1 MALYK
6 YLAAAKGE
14 QPHDMLIEAE
24 NEKEALSKLRSR
36 HVMPVRFY
44 GEVSVGGGGRLMFR
58 RSRIDTYDFTRQ
70 LAPLL
75 DSFIP
80 LEKAL
85 GIIAESAVEPEQRDF
100 VNSLRQGLHEGKKFS
115 ELVRSHGSLF
125 PGYYANLIES
135 GEETGCLPEV
145 VGQLYKFMG
154 ESKELKDFIISSS
167 IYPLAILSIT
177 LVVTV
182 LLFTVFVPRFAKIF
196 QDMGREMPPSMN
208 FLLGVSA
215 FASWAWWLIPCAA
228 VGIWTGLRRFF
239 GAEAFHYNYSKF
251 LLSLPLFGRIIV
263 DLEMCKYIRTL
274 SILIANHVEII
285 RTVKISGRIIHNPVI
300 AKAFADIARK
310 LKGGAKLSAALAG
323 NRFVPS
329 GMVPML
335 RVGEESGTVG
345 EMLSRIATHLESD
358 TRLKIKRLLSLF
370 EPAVIVFLALVVLVV
385 VVSIFVAMME
395 INSISQGG
403 PKKRKKE
410 DGKDRTSP

>member
-1 MALYK
+1 MGLYK

-14 QPHDMLIEAE
+14 PPHEMLIEAD
-24 NEKEALSKLRSR
+24 NEKEALGKLRSR
-36 HVMPVRFY
+36 QVTPVRFY
-44 GEVSVGGGGRLMFR
+44 GEVSVGGKGRLLFR
-58 RSRIDTYDFTRQ
+58 RSKIDTYDFTRQ

-85 GIIAESAVEPEQRDF
+85 AIIAESAVEPEQRDF

-177 LVVTV
+177 LIVTV

-196 QDMGREMPPSMN
+196 EDMGREMPPSMN
-208 FLLGVSA
+208 FLLTVSA
-215 FASWAWWLIPCAA
+215 FASWAWWVIPCIV
-228 VGIWTGLRRFF
+228 VGAWTGLKKFL
-239 GAEAFHYNYSKF
+239 GEEAFRYNYSRF

-285 RTVKISGRIIHNPVI
+285 RTVRISGRIISNPVV
-300 AKAFADIARK
+300 AKAFGDISRK

-323 NRFVPS
+323 NVFVPA

-345 EMLSRIATHLESD
+345 EMLSRIANHLEND

-403 PKKRKKE
+403 PKI
-410 DGKDRTSP
+410 

>member
-14 QPHDMLIEAE
+14 QPHDMLIEAD

-403 PKKRKKE
+403 PKI
-410 DGKDRTSP
+410 

>member
-14 QPHDMLIEAE
+14 QPHDMLIEAD

-44 GEVSVGGGGRLMFR
+44 GEDSVGGGGRLMFR

-228 VGIWTGLRRFF
+228 VGIWTGLKRFF

-403 PKKRKKE
+403 PKI
-410 DGKDRTSP
+410 

>member
-228 VGIWTGLRRFF
+228 VGIWTGLKRFF

-403 PKKRKKE
+403 PKI
-410 DGKDRTSP
+410 

>member
-14 QPHDMLIEAE
+14 QPHDMLIEAD

-228 VGIWTGLRRFF
+228 VGIWTGLKRFF

-251 LLSLPLFGRIIV
+251 LLSLPLFGRINV
-263 DLEMCKYIRTL
+263 DLELCKYIRTL
-274 SILIANHVEII
+274 SILLANHVEII

-403 PKKRKKE
+403 PKI
-410 DGKDRTSP
+410 

>member
-1 MALYK
+1 MGLYK

-14 QPHDMLIEAE
+14 QPQEMLIEAD
-24 NEKEALSKLRSR
+24 NEKEALGKLRSR
-36 HVMPVRFY
+36 QVTPVRFY
-44 GEVSVGGGGRLMFR
+44 GEVSVGGKGGLMFR

-85 GIIAESAVEPEQRDF
+85 AIIAESAVDPEQRDF

-177 LVVTV
+177 LIVTV

-196 QDMGREMPPSMN
+196 EDMGREMPPSMN

-215 FASWAWWLIPCAA
+215 FASWAWWVIPCLVIGA
-228 VGIWTGLRRFF
+228 WTGLKRFF
-239 GAEAFHYNYSKF
+239 GEEAFRYNYSRF

-285 RTVKISGRIIHNPVI
+285 RTVRISGRILSNPVV
-300 AKAFADIARK
+300 AKAFSDISRK

-323 NRFVPS
+323 NVFVPA

-345 EMLSRIATHLESD
+345 EMLSRIANHLEND

-403 PKKRKKE
+403 PKI
-410 DGKDRTSP
+410 

>member
-1 MALYK
+1 MELSK

-329 GMVPML
+329 GMGPML
-335 RVGEESGTVG
+335 RVGEEAVTVG

-403 PKKRKKE
+403 PKI
-410 DGKDRTSP
+410 

>member
-58 RSRIDTYDFTRQ
+58 RSKIDTYDFTRQ

-403 PKKRKKE
+403 PKI
-410 DGKDRTSP
+410 

>member
-14 QPHDMLIEAE
+14 QPHDMLIEAD

-154 ESKELKDFIISSS
+154 ESKELKDFIISRS

-228 VGIWTGLRRFF
+228 VGIWTGLKRFF

-403 PKKRKKE
+403 PKI
-410 DGKDRTSP
+410 

>member
-1 MALYK
+1 MGLYK
-6 YLAAAKGE
+6 YLAAAPSE
-14 QPHDMLIEAE
+14 EPHEMLIEADSP
-24 NEKEALSKLRSR
+24 KEALNKLRSR
-36 HVMPVRFY
+36 RMIPVRFF
-44 GEVSVGGGGRLMFR
+44 GEISVGSSRTFSFR
-58 RSRIDTYDFTRQ
+58 RSRINTYDFTRQ

-80 LEKAL
+80 LERAL
-85 GIIAESAVEPEQRDF
+85 AIIAEGAVEPEQRNF

-115 ELVRSHGSLF
+115 ALVRSHGPLF
-125 PGYYANLIES
+125 PDYYANLIES

-145 VGQLYKFMG
+145 VKQLYRFMG
-154 ESKELKDFIISSS
+154 ESKELKDFIVSSS
-167 IYPLAILSIT
+167 IYPLAILGVT
-177 LVVTV
+177 VLVTV

-196 QDMGREMPPSMN
+196 IDMGREMPPSMS
-208 FLLGVSA
+208 FLMAMSS
-215 FASWAWWLIPCAA
+215 FASWAWWLIPLLAF
-228 VGIWTGLRRFF
+228 GGWMLIRHLLGEERLR
-239 GAEAFHYNYSKF
+239 E
-251 LLSLPLFGRIIV
+251 LLARILLATPLFGRISV

-403 PKKRKKE
+403 PKI
-410 DGKDRTSP
+410 

>member
-14 QPHDMLIEAE
+14 QPHDMLIEAD

-44 GEVSVGGGGRLMFR
+44 GEVSVGGGRLMFR

-154 ESKELKDFIISSS
+154 ESKELRDFIISSS

-177 LVVTV
+177 LIVTV
-182 LLFTVFVPRFAKIF
+182 LLFTVFVPRFANIF

-215 FASWAWWLIPCAA
+215 FASWAWWAIPLAA
-228 VGIWTGLRRFF
+228 VGTWAGLKRFF
-239 GAEAFHYNYSKF
+239 GAEVFHYNYSRF

-300 AKAFADIARK
+300 AKAFTDIARK
-310 LKGGAKLSAALAG
+310 LKGGARLSAALAG

-403 PKKRKKE
+403 PKI
-410 DGKDRTSP
+410 

>member
-14 QPHDMLIEAE
+14 QPHDMLIEAD

-58 RSRIDTYDFTRQ
+58 RSRIDTCDFTRQ

-228 VGIWTGLRRFF
+228 VGIWTGLKRFF

-403 PKKRKKE
+403 PKI
-410 DGKDRTSP
+410 

>member
-6 YLAAAKGE
+6 YLAAAKGV
-14 QPHDMLIEAE
+14 QPHDMLIEAD

-228 VGIWTGLRRFF
+228 VGIWTGLKRFF

-403 PKKRKKE
+403 PKI
-410 DGKDRTSP
+410 